1 MPRFSSMLAAAGVL
15 AALAL
20 AGCAAPDPGLSPGEA
35 ALIRAS
41 SGAPRS
47 GYGGGWGYL
56 PRL

>member
-1 MPRFSSMLAAAGVL
+1 MPQFSSMIAVAGVL
-15 AALAL
+15 AVLAL
-20 AGCAAPDPGLSPGEA
+20 AGCAAPDTSLSPGEA

-41 SGAPRS
+41 SMPRN